1 MVKVMIHLLITGA
14 KNRLQYIYERERER
28 EKKQGL
34 KIIKEPHAEKHSQ
47 PSAPHPKK
55 RIKIV

>member
-1 MVKVMIHLLITGA
+1 MIHLLITSA
-14 KNRLQYIYERERER
+14 KNRLYERERAR

-34 KIIKEPHAEKHSQ
+34 KMIKEPHAEKHSR

-55 RIKIV
+55 QIKIV

>member
-14 KNRLQYIYERERER
+14 KNRLQYIYMSERERAR

-34 KIIKEPHAEKHSQ
+34 KMIKEPHAEKHSR
-47 PSAPHPKK
+47 PSAPHP
-55 RIKIV
+55 

>member
-1 MVKVMIHLLITGA
+1 MIHLLITGA
-14 KNRLQYIYERERER
+14 KNRLQYIYIYERERVR

-34 KIIKEPHAEKHSQ
+34 KMIKEPHAEKHSR